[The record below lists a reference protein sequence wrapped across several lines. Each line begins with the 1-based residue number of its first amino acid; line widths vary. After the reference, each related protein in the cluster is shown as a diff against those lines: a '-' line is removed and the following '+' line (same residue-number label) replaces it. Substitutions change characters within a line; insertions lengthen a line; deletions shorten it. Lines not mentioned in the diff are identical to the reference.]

1 MAILAIV
8 QARMSS
14 SRLPGKVLM
23 EIEGIPMI
31 TRQIQRINQAK
42 LVSEVIV
49 ATSHHI
55 SDDPLVEYLENS
67 GVKVQRGP
75 LDDVLQRYIE
85 VLEHNGADSFVRL
98 TADCPVTDPEV
109 IDHAIELFL
118 ESDFDYV
125 SNTLDR
131 TYPRGLDVEIAKSK
145 TLIKVAKSNFDPM
158 AREHVTYGIYTR
170 PDLFSLGS
178 LTQSTS
184 HAKFRWTVDN
194 QIDMDF
200 ARNVYRHFLPKK
212 IDFSQQDILDWLDE
226 SPKFAHYESLENP

>member
-42 LVSEVIV
+42 LVSTVIV
-49 ATSHHI
+49 ATSHHL

-75 LDDVLQRYIE
+75 LDDVLKRYIE
-85 VLEHNGADSFVRL
+85 VLDHNGADSFVRL
-98 TADCPVTDPEV
+98 TADCPLTDPEV

-131 TYPRGLDVEIAKSK
+131 TYPRGLDVEVAKSK
-145 TLIKVAKSNFDPM
+145 ALIKVAKSNFDPM
-158 AREHVTYGIYTR
+158 AREHVTYGIYMR

-178 LTQSTS
+178 LTQGTS
-184 HAKFRWTVDN
+184 RAKFRWTVDN

-200 ARNVYRHFLPKK
+200 ARNVYRHFLPTKP
-212 IDFSQQDILDWLDE
+212 DFRQQDVLEWLTGSPEFVHLE
-226 SPKFAHYESLENP
+226 SEQ